1 MGILIPHGRMPVFAK
16 KQSNNMRKFISMG
29 FLALVSGLFGLCRA
43 AATTMPTDDHRSLTI
58 YQIMVASFL
67 HGENGGPGYNAMWG
81 PDGHTKN
88 GNLRGVIN
96 ALDHIKNLGAN
107 AIWLTPIFDSSNAKG
122 GEKLQA
128 TGYFTNNYFKID
140 PHFGTEAEFRE
151 LVDEAHKRGMYVIL
165 DGVFGHHGGVTTP
178 SPSGFTID
186 STPTASDRTDGGLG
200 NVSYPASLPYFKEV
214 ATWWMDKYG
223 VDGWR
228 LDQAYQAM
236 QGGHNYWIEF
246 SEAVDS
252 VAVARRD
259 RGEKWGTLGYMVGED
274 WGPAS
279 RINVGVYKDGGLL
292 SAFDFEGKERI
303 SGPMQDISSAG
314 LENGYM
320 DIVTTLSRPTAR
332 GYLNDKVMPNLYLTN
347 HDGYRLADH
356 FDPADPHY
364 YAKLKERHAILAAY
378 SGPITLY
385 YGDEYGDRSAETTGG
400 QKDNIARTSGHL
412 DPRNNAEADL
422 RDYIAAAM
430 KVRAENPAMWR
441 GQAWFNTIKAPDG
454 DVLVVTKTDFHSK
467 NSVVIIFSDHD
478 TTVPVAQLGRDVTL
492 KAHVPAIIK
501 VR

>member
-1 MGILIPHGRMPVFAK
+1 MKKYLTMGLLTLL
-16 KQSNNMRKFISMG
+16 SS
-29 FLALVSGLFGLCRA
+29 LFGWARPEKPA
-43 AATTMPTDDHRSLTI
+43 NDQPDPRSLTI

-67 HGENGGPGYNAMWG
+67 HGDGGATGYSAMWG

-96 ALDHIKNLGAN
+96 ALDHIQGLGAN
-107 AIWLTPIFDSSNAKG
+107 AIWLTPIFDSSEAMG

-165 DGVFGHHGGVTTP
+165 DGVFGHHGGVKEA

-186 STPTASDRTDGGLG
+186 STPTACDRVNGGLG
-200 NVSYPASLPYFKEV
+200 NVAYPASLPYFKEV

-228 LDQAYQAM
+228 LDQAYQAV
-236 QGGHNYWIEF
+236 QGGHNYWTEI
-246 SEAVDS
+246 SAAVDS
-252 VAVARRD
+252 VASARRE
-259 RGEKWGTLGYMVGED
+259 RGEQWGTLGYMVGED
-274 WGPAS
+274 WGDADC
-279 RINVGVYKDGGLL
+279 INHGVYKDGGLR
-292 SAFDFEGKERI
+292 SAFDFDGKERI
-303 SGPMQDISSAG
+303 SGPMQDITSAG

-320 DIVTTLSRPTAR
+320 DIVTTLSAPVAR
-332 GYLNDKVMPNLYLTN
+332 GYLNNEVIPNLYLTN

-364 YAKLKERHAILAAY
+364 YAKMKERHAILAAY

-385 YGDEYGDRSAETTGG
+385 YGDEYADRSAETQGG
-400 QKDNIARTSGHL
+400 QKVNIARTSGHL
-412 DPRNNAEADL
+412 EPRNAAEADL

-430 KVRAENPAMWR
+430 KMRAENPAMWR
-441 GQAWFNTIKAPDG
+441 GTAWFNTIKAPDG
-454 DVLVVTKTDFHSK
+454 DVLVVIKTDRPTGNK
-467 NSVVIIFSDHD
+467 VVVIFSDHD
-478 TTVPVAQLGRDVTL
+478 TTVPVGQLGREVTL

-501 VR
+501 VK